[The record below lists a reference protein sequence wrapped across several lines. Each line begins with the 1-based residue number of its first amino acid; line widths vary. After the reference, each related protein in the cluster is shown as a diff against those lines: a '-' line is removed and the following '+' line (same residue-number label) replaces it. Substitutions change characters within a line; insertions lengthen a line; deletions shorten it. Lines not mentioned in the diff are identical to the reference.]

1 MPTYRFRN
9 KTTGEEFD
17 HFVKMDDKETYM
29 KDNNL
34 ESVIVPIG
42 FVHNPGTRIKVD
54 GGFREVQDKIAQPH
68 QAHNMKRH

>member
-1 MPTYRFRN
+1 
-9 KTTGEEFD
+9 
-17 HFVKMDDKETYM
+17 MDDKETYM

-54 GGFREVQDKIAQPH
+54 GGFREVQDKIAQTH